1 MKQGQTK
8 WTRKELIL
16 AINQYCKMPFG
27 KIHQG
32 NPDVI
37 HLAELFGRS
46 PGAVSWKLVNF
57 ASLDPSL
64 QERGIAGAKN
74 ASKLDEQIWN
84 EFYHSWDELAF
95 ESEKVKA
102 EFENTSLEKLHEA
115 DEQTRPKEGLEKE
128 QTVKA
133 RVNQNFFRQMIMAN
147 YDYRCCITGL
157 KQPELLVAGH
167 IKPWS
172 QDKQNRV
179 NPQNGLAINA
189 LHDKAFEE
197 GLITI
202 TPENRIKISS
212 ALKNKKDQKGIELY
226 FLQYEEQEI
235 FLPNRFL
242 PEEGFLRW
250 HYDQVFTKSTL

>member
-1 MKQGQTK
+1 MKQGQTR
-8 WTRKELIL
+8 WTRKESIL
-16 AINQYCKMPFG
+16 AINLYLKIPFG
-27 KIHQG
+27 KIHYG
-32 NPDVI
+32 NPDII
-37 HLAELFGRS
+37 HLANLIGRTPS
-46 PGAVSWKLVNF
+46 AVSRKLSNF
-57 ASLDPSL
+57 ASFDPSL
-64 QERGIAGAKN
+64 QERGIVGLTN
-74 ASKLDEQIWN
+74 TSKLDKVIWN
-84 EFYHSWDELAF
+84 EFYENWDKLVF

-102 EFENTSLEKLHEA
+102 EFENTPLEKLHSI
-115 DEQTRPKEGLEKE
+115 DKQTEPKTGVEKE

-133 RVNQNFFRQMIMAN
+133 RVNQNFFRQMILAN

-157 KQPELLVAGH
+157 KQPELLIAGH

-172 QDKQNRV
+172 EDKENRV
-179 NPQNGLAINA
+179 NPQNGIAINA

-250 HYDQVFTKSTL
+250 HYDQVFTKFTL